1 MNQTDIY
8 LDHAATT
15 PVDPVVA
22 DAMLPYLTLRYGNPS
37 SIYAAGREARA
48 ALDQSR
54 GILAKILNCQA
65 REIIFTSGG
74 TESDN
79 LAIKGVAWWHRLHGR
94 GNHIVTTAIEHHAV
108 LHSVAFLEKFGF
120 EATYV
125 RPNADGII
133 RPEDIAAAI
142 RDDTI
147 LISVMYANNE
157 IGTIQPIQE
166 IGALAH
172 ERGITFHTDA
182 VQAGGIL
189 PIDVEDLGVDL
200 LSLSAHKFYAPKGVG
215 LLYVR
220 RETQILW
227 QQSGGAQENNR
238 RAGTENVAAI
248 VGMTVALR
256 DAHRQRDGRYAH
268 LIALRERLLD
278 GILERIPGTH
288 VNGDRSNR
296 LPNNVNVSFAGVEGE
311 TILLNLDMHGIAA
324 SSGSACTTGST
335 EPSHVLT
342 AIGLSPRLANGS
354 IRLTLGKDNTP
365 AHVDRA
371 IEVLAETVT
380 RLRKIS
386 AVTAY

>member
-15 PVDPVVA
+15 PVDPAVA
-22 DAMLPYLTLRYGNPS
+22 DAMLPYLTHRYGNPS
-37 SIYAAGREARA
+37 SIYAVGREARA

-54 GILAKILNCQA
+54 GIIAKILNCQA

-108 LHSVAFLEKFGF
+108 LHSVAFLEKLGF
-120 EATYV
+120 DATYV
-125 RPNADGII
+125 RPRADGIV

-142 RDDTI
+142 CEDTI

-157 IGTIQPIQE
+157 IGTIQPIRE
-166 IGALAH
+166 IGSLAH

-189 PIDVEDLGVDL
+189 PIDVEELGVDL

-220 RETQILW
+220 RETPILW
-227 QQSGGAQENNR
+227 QQSGGAQEGNR
-238 RAGTENVAAI
+238 RAGTENVAGI

-256 DAHRQRDGRYAH
+256 DAYRERDGRYAH
-268 LIALRERLLD
+268 LRALREQLLT

-288 VNGDRSNR
+288 FNGDRSER
-296 LPNNVNVSFAGVEGE
+296 LPNNVNVSFEGVEGE

-342 AIGLSPRLANGS
+342 AIGLSPSLANGS

-365 AHVDRA
+365 EHVDRA
-371 IEVLAETVT
+371 IDVLAETVI

-386 AVTAY
+386 AVSAY